1 MKSYT
6 IGLVFMICLACSCKD
21 GVNEAYVH
29 LNSIHVHD
37 SIVILDTATEGTIA
51 SVNSENDKQQ
61 IKLKRPT
68 VASINGKLKNNRYLT
83 ILEPQ
88 KDLNILVKADSSF
101 TTRQKGDS
109 ILNYLSKSN
118 LEFANNNLSFI
129 FETKALDSIPI
140 FFDAFRKQRA
150 EEINLFEKE
159 LSPKVLA
166 ILHYQNEARIYSFLL
181 WLGRV
186 SKNLEAINS
195 YYDFVHKIPPPDWT
209 SRTFPS
215 IYLYKYE
222 IEYLRKN
229 SAIQSISD
237 FLSYLEEKVPD
248 KETTDL
254 FKALYI
260 KGLIKSPSYWSKHIE
275 HFNADVLND
284 ILMAEKDNIH
294 YSLMQEAAQ
303 SFYKS
308 QNNSLAYNF
317 KAVDQH
323 NRSFYLE
330 DIKGKV
336 VFIDVWA
343 TWCGPCIV
351 HRPEV
356 LELAKKYEGNDD
368 VEIVMLSVDSSK
380 ELWLSFLEKEGNQPG
395 LNLFIKDGMK
405 TEFGSHYNVTE
416 IPRYILIGKDSRILN
431 SRIEMEIEAIE
442 ADIEAAMAKK

>member
-6 IGLVFMICLACSCKD
+6 IGLVFMICLAFSCKHGD
-21 GVNEAYVH
+21 KEAYVH
-29 LNSIHVHD
+29 LNSTYVLD
-37 SIVILDTATEGTIA
+37 SIVILDTATERTIA
-51 SVNSENDKQQ
+51 SVNSENKKQQ
-61 IKLKRPT
+61 MKLKWTT
-68 VASINGKLKNNRYLT
+68 VASINGRLKNNRYLT

-88 KDLNILVKADSSF
+88 KDLNVLVKADSSL
-101 TTRQKGDS
+101 TTHIKADS

-118 LEFANNNLSFI
+118 LDFANNNLSFI
-129 FETKALDSIPI
+129 FETEALDSIPI

-150 EEINLFEKE
+150 EEINLFRKE
-159 LSPKVLA
+159 LNPKVLTL
-166 ILHYQNEARIYSFLL
+166 LHYQNEARIYSFLL

-186 SKNLEAINS
+186 SKNLEASNS
-195 YYDFVHKIPPPDWT
+195 FFDFVHKIPPPDWT

-229 SAIQSISD
+229 LNIQNISD
-237 FLSYLEEKVPD
+237 FLSYLDEMVPD
-248 KETTDL
+248 KETSDL

-260 KGLIKSPSYWSKHIE
+260 KGLIKSPSYWGKHIE
-275 HFNADVLND
+275 HFNTDVLSD
-284 ILMAEKDNIH
+284 IMMDEKDNIH

-308 QNNSLAYNF
+308 QNKSFAYNF

-323 NRSFYLE
+323 NKSLHLE

-343 TWCGPCIV
+343 TWCGPCIQ
-351 HRPEV
+351 HRPKV
-356 LELAKKYEGNDD
+356 LELAKKYDDNDN

-405 TEFGSHYNVTE
+405 TDFGQHFNITE
-416 IPRYILIGKDSRILN
+416 IPRYIMIGKDGRILN
-431 SRIEMEIEAIE
+431 SRMEMEMEVIE
-442 ADIEAAMAKK
+442 ADIEAARSAN